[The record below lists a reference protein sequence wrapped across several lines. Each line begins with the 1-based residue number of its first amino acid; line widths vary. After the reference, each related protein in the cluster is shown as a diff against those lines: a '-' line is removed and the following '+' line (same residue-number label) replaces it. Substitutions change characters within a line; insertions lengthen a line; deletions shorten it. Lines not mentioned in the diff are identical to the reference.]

1 MQNKNTSH
9 MLTLKTYTDTAPIH
23 RGPGG
28 VSVFAISQRATETV
42 NHLIVRDTELEA
54 AAAFEGWAS
63 DELSAGSTIASPHG
77 HRWFLRTS
85 PNRDPSP
92 SIDREIDRYEWN
104 QTGSRVRA
112 TVYLVAID
120 PSNQINAT
128 PIRSTW
134 IKF

>member
-1 MQNKNTSH
+1 
-9 MLTLKTYTDTAPIH
+9 MLTLKAYTATAPLH

-42 NHLIVRDTELEA
+42 NHLIVCDTEPEA
-54 AAAFEGWAS
+54 TTAFEGWAI

-92 SIDREIDRYEWN
+92 SIVREVDRYEWN

-112 TVYLVAID
+112 TVYLMAVD
-120 PSNQINAT
+120 PLNQTNAT
-128 PIRSTW
+128 PVRSTW
-134 IKF
+134 TKL